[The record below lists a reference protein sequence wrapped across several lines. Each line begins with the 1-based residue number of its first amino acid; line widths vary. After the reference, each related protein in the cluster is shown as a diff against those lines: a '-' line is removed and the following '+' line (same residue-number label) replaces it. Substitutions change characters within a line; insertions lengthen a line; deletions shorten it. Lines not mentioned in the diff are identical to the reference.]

1 MPENKTENKKI
12 PTGIKGMDNALR
24 GGIPE
29 GSQVLL
35 AGGPG
40 VGKTLTS
47 FEILYHAAK
56 SGIPCSMVIFEEQQD
71 SALRNIKSTFSEL
84 EGVDELIS
92 TKILQIEGEDSAS
105 KIFGNTSAE
114 NYTFGDFVS
123 DIEDIIKANKSKML
137 VIDSMSFIKFMV
149 HNRGAYRRSLISMLS
164 NMRRMGVTSIMT
176 TEMQTYDRST
186 LTYNQDFFLFD
197 GIITMYQLGEE
208 HERLLAMEVIK
219 MRGANHSRA
228 LIPYDITPSG
238 IKMSDI

>member
-1 MPENKTENKKI
+1 MPENKSTSKKI
-12 PTGIKGMDNALR
+12 STGIKGMDNALM

-29 GSQVLL
+29 GNQLLL

-56 SGIPCSMVIFEEQQD
+56 ANIPCSMVMFEEQQD
-71 SALRNIKSTFSEL
+71 SALRNIKSTFSEMD
-84 EGVDELIS
+84 GIDGLIS
-92 TKILQIEGEDSAS
+92 TKMLQIEGEESAS
-105 KIFGNTSAE
+105 KIFGNTNAE

-123 DIEDIIKANKSKML
+123 DIEDIIKLNKSRIL
-137 VIDSMSFIKFMV
+137 VIDSISFIKFMV
-149 HNRGAYRRSLISMLS
+149 HNHGAYRRSLISMLA

-176 TEMQTYDRST
+176 SEMQTYDRSALRYT
-186 LTYNQDFFLFD
+186 QDFFLFD

-208 HERLLAMEVIK
+208 HERLLAMEIIK